1 MNRVRGD
8 SWGLDGVLGPC
19 HVSLWS
25 GWAITIPCFFQ
36 SIWILSFLNQ
46 SLGQYR
52 DNQHLNMSCSSGNF
66 LLEHWQLLSFSFLFT
81 DKTLDRVAYHNFP
94 MSVLPIF
101 MSNCNL
107 ISVLTIWWFPCVV
120 FSCVVGGGC
129 LLWPVHFLGKTLLV
143 FALLHSVFQG
153 QIYLLLQVF
162 LDFLLCIREEME

>member
-1 MNRVRGD
+1 MIKDCLKAEMNRVRGD

-52 DNQHLNMSCSSGNF
+52 DNQHLNMSCSSENF

-107 ISVLTIWWFPCVV
+107 ISACSTPWPYWHWRHWDPRFSPCQQILRLPHLLMLPAVLSTERGF
-120 FSCVVGGGC
+120 
-129 LLWPVHFLGKTLLV
+129 
-143 FALLHSVFQG
+143 LHSW
-153 QIYLLLQVF
+153 
-162 LDFLLCIREEME
+162 C